1 MGTRHSRPERKKWA
15 RLTQTVSIQEV
26 ARRAGVKV
34 ETVRG
39 WRTEFSITS
48 GTAPD
53 QQVASSLTLGRE
65 GLELDDDAGAPSIA
79 SLASE
84 NELESD
90 VQEAVSAYLEQNQ
103 PWFQNADQR
112 RSDADEMRRVVADW
126 ENDHGK
132 LTRKEK
138 AEARARL
145 SA

>member
-1 MGTRHSRPERKKWA
+1 MRDDDLCHA
-15 RLTQTVSIQEV
+15 
-26 ARRAGVKV
+26 
-34 ETVRG
+34 
-39 WRTEFSITS
+39 
-48 GTAPD
+48 
-53 QQVASSLTLGRE
+53 RE

-90 VQEAVSAYLEQNQ
+90 VQEAVSACLEQNQ
-103 PWFQNADQR
+103 PWFQDADQR

-145 SA
+145 TA